1 MDCRLQLST
10 TVRGFIQNLESLCLF
25 TKPPPPPA
33 FKQLSFHNKNSYY
46 LQIHESWILLMESV
60 FFILDIPRF
69 SALSRTPVQ
78 CASSLRDLG
87 IVAAAASALL
97 RHYLIKA

>member
-25 TKPPPPPA
+25 TQPPPPPA
-33 FKQLSFHNKNSYY
+33 TKNND
-46 LQIHESWILLMESV
+46 HLLRRTFTNLESV
-60 FFILDIPRF
+60 FFILDIPRC
-69 SALSRTPVQ
+69 SALSTTPVQ